1 MDWQEFPSGN
11 IYTAA
16 FHGVSLERLEE
27 ITDLLMNTDACSQIS
42 YAAQQDAETYFSK
55 RAAFEETLDLSAYG
69 GEDGGEIKISYEYE
83 NKSSLEL
90 FTPQRYQ
97 EGQWESFG
105 AVGENTVRM
114 ETTGTG
120 MKIRITDGWDY
131 PVDEARITLICLA
144 MEIIPGRLISYSPR
158 TGRKG
163 KICPGDAEEE
173 GRRPGDHS
181 IGG

>member
-1 MDWQEFPSGN
+1 M
-11 IYTAA
+11 
-16 FHGVSLERLEE
+16 
-27 ITDLLMNTDACSQIS
+27 
-42 YAAQQDAETYFSK
+42 
-55 RAAFEETLDLSAYG
+55 DLSAYG

-97 EGQWESFG
+97 EEQWESFG

-131 PVDEARITLICLA
+131 PVDEARITLICLGNGNYTRQIDFLFPKDGKEGQN
-144 MEIIPGRLISYSPR
+144 MPR
-158 TGRKG
+158 R
-163 KICPGDAEEE
+163 C
-173 GRRPGDHS
+173 
-181 IGG
+181 

>member
-1 MDWQEFPSGN
+1 MCIRDS

-131 PVDEARITLICLA
+131 PVDEARITLILSLIHIYHVAELA
-144 MEIIPGRLISYSPR
+144 G
-158 TGRKG
+158 
-163 KICPGDAEEE
+163 AEMRA
-173 GRRPGDHS
+173 GVKPAIQHRRAANAGAEAYA
-181 IGG
+181 